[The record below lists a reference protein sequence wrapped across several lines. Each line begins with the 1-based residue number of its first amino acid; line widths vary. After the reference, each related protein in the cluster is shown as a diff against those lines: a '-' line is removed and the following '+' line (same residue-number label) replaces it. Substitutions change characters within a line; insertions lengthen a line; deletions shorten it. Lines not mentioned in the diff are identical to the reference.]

1 MKRTKVNRK
10 LLQNMKELRLQQAC
24 RTTTT
29 TVTDHYDFEL
39 ITLVLKWNGAN

>member
-24 RTTTT
+24 RTTTNELQR
-29 TVTDHYDFEL
+29 YDYAL
-39 ITLVLKWNGAN
+39 ISLVLEWNGAN